1 MVRLRNVDGRG
12 KEFRK
17 KEKKKKREKWR
28 GKERRMNEADG

>member
-17 KEKKKKREKWR
+17 KEKKKERKMERE
-28 GKERRMNEADG
+28 GKKDE